1 MISSSVPGIKVM
13 HNFFVLLS
21 KAFGIISEVE
31 EDMEE
36 YDEETLV
43 SDSITMH
50 MKDEVGKQ
58 VPKI

>member
-1 MISSSVPGIKVM
+1 M

-43 SDSITMH
+43 SDSISMH